1 MAITE
6 CNKLNRVVLLD
17 SLMKRINFLNE
28 VIENEHINNVETIH
42 GRVED
47 IGQDNR
53 YREQF
58 DIATSRAVAPLNV
71 LVEYLIPLVK
81 VDGIVICMKGP
92 KLEEELEE
100 AKNAIIKLG
109 GKIEQIEETKINNEI
124 TRNTL
129 IIRKIKPTDKMFP
142 RKAGLPSKKPIK

>member
-6 CNKLNRVVLLD
+6 SNKLDKVVLLD

-47 IGQDNR
+47 IGQDLK
-53 YREQF
+53 YREKF

-92 KLEEELEE
+92 KLNEELED
-100 AKNAIIKLG
+100 AKNAITKLG
-109 GKIEQIEETKINNEI
+109 GKIEQIEELKINNEI

-129 IIRKIKPTDKMFP
+129 IIRKIKQTDRMFP

>member
-1 MAITE
+1 
-6 CNKLNRVVLLD
+6 
-17 SLMKRINFLNE
+17 MKRINFLNE
-28 VIENEHINNVETIH
+28 VVENEDISNVETIH

-47 IGQDNR
+47 IGQNIN

-92 KLEEELEE
+92 KLNEELEE
-100 AKNAIIKLG
+100 AKNAITKLG
-109 GKIEQIEETKINNEI
+109 GKIEQIEEVKFESNI
-124 TRNTL
+124 TRNVL
-129 IIRKIKPTDKMFP
+129 IIRKVRPTEKMFP
-142 RKAGLPSKKPIK
+142 RKAGQPSKKPIK

>member
-1 MAITE
+1 
-6 CNKLNRVVLLD
+6 
-17 SLMKRINFLNE
+17 MKRINFLNE
-28 VIENEHINNVETIH
+28 VIENEDINNVETIH

-47 IGQDNR
+47 IGQDIK

-92 KLEEELEE
+92 KLNEELED
-100 AKNAIIKLG
+100 AKNAITKLG
-109 GKIEQIEETKINNEI
+109 GKIEQIEEVKFESDI
-124 TRNTL
+124 TRNVL
-129 IIRKIKPTDKMFP
+129 IIRKVRPTDKMFP